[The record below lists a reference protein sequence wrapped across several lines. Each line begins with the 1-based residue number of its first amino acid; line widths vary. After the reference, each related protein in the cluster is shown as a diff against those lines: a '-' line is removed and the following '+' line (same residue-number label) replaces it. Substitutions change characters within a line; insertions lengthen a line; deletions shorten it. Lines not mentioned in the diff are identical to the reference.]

1 MKASWLLLQVKP
13 KQELRACANLENQGA
28 TCYCPQIEVEKLVRG
43 KRLKVTEPLFPG
55 YVFINTKVFESDGT
69 SESPS
74 PSHNHSNSHSNNR
87 LNYTS
92 IRSSRG
98 VSKIVSFG
106 GEPVSISQTLID
118 QLKIREGFSVLT
130 GKGAETH
137 NLPLA
142 GDKVEI
148 LEGPFKGLEGIYSHA
163 DGQKRAVVLITLLSQ
178 QAPASLNN
186 HTIRKIAS

>member
-1 MKASWLLLQVKP
+1 MNASWLLLQVKP
-13 KQELRACANLENQGA
+13 KQELRALANLENQGA

-43 KRLKVTEPLFPG
+43 KRLKVTESLFPC

-69 SESPS
+69 NET
-74 PSHNHSNSHSNNR
+74 PSHNHSHSHSNKR

-118 QLKIREGFSVLT
+118 QLKIREGFSALP
-130 GKGAETH
+130 GKGILAQ

-148 LEGPFKGLEGIYSHA
+148 LEGSFKGLEGIYSHA

-178 QAPASLNN
+178 QTPASLNN

>member
-13 KQELRACANLENQGA
+13 KQEFRALANLENQGS
-28 TCYCPQIEVEKLVRG
+28 TCYCPQIDVEKLVRG

-55 YVFINTKVFESDGT
+55 YIFINPKVFESGGA

-74 PSHNHSNSHSNNR
+74 DSYSDNR
-87 LNYTS
+87 LNFTS

-98 VSKIVSFG
+98 VRKIVSFG
-106 GEPVSISQTLID
+106 GEPVSILQTLID
-118 QLKIREGFSVLT
+118 QLKIREGFSALSD
-130 GKGAETH
+130 KGVEAY

-148 LEGPFKGLEGIYSHA
+148 LEGSFKGLEGIYSHA

-178 QAPASLNN
+178 QTPASLNN
-186 HTIRKIAS
+186 HAIRKIA

>member
-1 MKASWLLLQVKP
+1 MMASWLLIQVKP
-13 KQELRACANLENQGA
+13 RQETRALANLENQGA
-28 TCYCPQIEVEKLVRG
+28 TCYCPQIEVEKMVRG

-55 YVFINTKVFESDGT
+55 YLFLSTKACDSDDACMSSGD
-69 SESPS
+69 
-74 PSHNHSNSHSNNR
+74 

-106 GEPVSISQTLID
+106 GEPVSVSQSLID
-118 QLKIREGFSVLT
+118 QLRARETFSALP
-130 GKGAETH
+130 GKGVLAQ

-142 GDKVEI
+142 GEKVEI
-148 LEGPFKGLEGIYSHA
+148 LEGAFKGLEGIYSHA

-186 HTIRKIAS
+186 HTIRKIV

>member
-1 MKASWLLLQVKP
+1 MKTSWLLLQVKP
-13 KQELRACANLENQGA
+13 KQELRALANLENQGA
-28 TCYCPQIEVEKLVRG
+28 TCYCPQIEVEKLLRG

-55 YVFINTKVFESDGT
+55 YVFIDTKACESDGT
-69 SESPS
+69 IES
-74 PSHNHSNSHSNNR
+74 PSHNHSNSHSTNR

-106 GEPVSISQTLID
+106 GEPVSISQVLID
-118 QLKIREGFSVLT
+118 QLKIREGFSALSD
-130 GKGAETH
+130 KGVEAY

-148 LEGPFKGLEGIYSHA
+148 LEGSFKGLEGIYSHA

-178 QAPASLNN
+178 QTPASLNN

>member
-55 YVFINTKVFESDGT
+55 YVFIATKASESDGT
-69 SESPS
+69 SGSS
-74 PSHNHSNSHSNNR
+74 SHNHSNSNNR

>member
-1 MKASWLLLQVKP
+1 MKANWLLLQVKP
-13 KQELRACANLENQGA
+13 KQELRALANLENQGA
-28 TCYCPQIEVEKLVRG
+28 TCYCPQIEVEKLVRS

-55 YVFINTKVFESDGT
+55 YVFIHTKSSESDGT

-74 PSHNHSNSHSNNR
+74 RSYSNNR

-98 VSKIVSFG
+98 VSKIVNFG
-106 GEPVSISQTLID
+106 GEPVSISQALID
-118 QLKIREGFSVLT
+118 QLKIREGFSALS
-130 GKGAETH
+130 GKGVGAYD
-137 NLPLA
+137 LPLA

-148 LEGPFKGLEGIYSHA
+148 LEGSFKGLEGIYSHA
-163 DGQKRAVVLITLLSQ
+163 DGQKRAVVLIALLSQ
-178 QAPASLNN
+178 QTLASLNN